1 MTNTNEEWTI
11 SFVGCGFLGVY
22 SLGVY
27 GCLLERTYELT
38 RRMTKICGASSGALI
53 GAMIVFTCL
62 NDKSKCCKHLTE
74 LATEARKGM
83 LGSMH
88 PSFNLLKLTRD
99 LMDRELPDN
108 THLLASGRLCVSL
121 TRISDGE
128 NVLVSDFASKNDLIQ
143 VNTLLSEVFD
153 RCGSFPDKSLVFLDK
168 THTDLISL
176 TLKIKANCRMPNT
189 ITVSPFSGGSDICP
203 YDTPF
208 YFHEVMAEM
217 YQNGYKDALN
227 FLKENGGHLFT

>member
-53 GAMIVFTCL
+53 GAMIVCQM
-62 NDKSKCCKHLTE
+62 SPAKCCKHLTE

-143 VNTLLSEVFD
+143 ALICSWVFFPFYCGVIPPSYHGTRYVDGALSNNL
-153 RCGSFPDKSLVFLDK
+153 PYYSLK
-168 THTDLISL
+168 
-176 TLKIKANCRMPNT
+176 NT

-208 YFHEVMAEM
+208 YFHEV
-217 YQNGYKDALN
+217 
-227 FLKENGGHLFT
+227 